1 MTVLAVNEIIEDSI
15 KKEEKETDLG
25 TKIEGDAYVYIY
37 IVAERKEIQQRRLR
51 SSHQRAR
58 KRITVT

>member
-1 MTVLAVNEIIEDSI
+1 MKSSKKIAV
-15 KKEEKETDLG
+15 KKRRKRLIWG
-25 TKIEGDAYVYIY
+25 QKLREGDAYEYVY
-37 IVAERKEIQQRRLR
+37 IVAERKKIQQRRLR